1 MKIILIMSLIEI
13 AIHLVKSYFHFVLLA
28 DRHCGTTCNF
38 FRLHHLEFILY
49 DMCLQMVYSTL
60 LLVLFCN
67 ANSKPPRI
75 VFIEL
80 CSISITEMQTT
91 NGINSQ
97 LSITHSDRQ
106 DSGVYKCVAEN
117 PFGKSEH
124 VIYVA
129 VQG

>member
-1 MKIILIMSLIEI
+1 MYYGWVDDATRAAVTATAVAK
-13 AIHLVKSYFHFVLLA
+13 
-28 DRHCGTTCNF
+28 NF
-38 FRLHHLEFILY
+38 YYWLCHHHSILY
-49 DMCLQMVYSTL
+49 IIKYSVPKHTNRLQ
-60 LLVLFCN
+60 
-67 ANSKPPRI
+67 I

-80 CSISITEMQTT
+80 YSISITEMQTT

-129 VQG
+129 VQGMY